1 MHESINQ
8 QQETFEISVDFT
20 EYCRANKLSNFAF
33 WSYLQAIAWFVKN
46 EGVLPDA
53 SFSLRG
59 WEKESP
65 IGERGFVAL
74 LLKGLMVE
82 RETRLDDGSAAFM
95 PAGYGEVWR

>member
-1 MHESINQ
+1 MNQ
-8 QQETFEISVDFT
+8 STNEQDDTFEISVEYA
-20 EYCRANKLSNFAF
+20 EYCRRKKLGNFEF
-33 WSYLQAIAWFVKN
+33 RVYLAAIAWFVKN

-53 SFSLRG
+53 FFSLRG

-95 PAGYGEVWR
+95 PAGYGEVWW